1 MTTTQSAGL
10 PALATG
16 DAVGA
21 GRPGSRGRRGTRSRR
36 PERARTG
43 VNARSTKMAYLM
55 LAPVVILLSIFVVWP
70 VIYAVYLSFYNW
82 SFYVPPEWVGW
93 RNYRN
98 VLADDTFLAS
108 VGRGLLFAA
117 TVVPVQLIIGFLFA
131 SLVKTVGKRFAT
143 LLKVSIYIPTIISGV
158 IASIVF
164 VIIYNYEGGVLN
176 WFVGLFGIEKQAW
189 LGNIATALPALTV
202 PAIWLGLGIGS
213 LIMLAGMLDI
223 PDSYYEA
230 ADLDGA
236 NWFQKTFYLTIPL
249 MKNIF
254 LYLLIAG
261 FTAAVQQFE
270 LPLVMT
276 NGGPLERTL
285 LPNLYIFNH
294 FRDDIYVG
302 YSISAAILL
311 LIVLGSISAAI
322 FRVLNSEKAV
332 DG

>member
-1 MTTTQSAGL
+1 MTTTQSASSL
-10 PALATG
+10 PPVAAG
-16 DAVGA
+16 GAVGA
-21 GRPGSRGRRGTRSRR
+21 GSPGTRRRGRADRAR
-36 PERARTG
+36 PARTG
-43 VNARSTKMAYLM
+43 VNARATKMAYLM
-55 LAPVVILLSIFVVWP
+55 LAPVVILLTIFVVWP
-70 VIYAVYLSFYNW
+70 VVYAIYLSFYNW

-98 VLADDTFLAS
+98 VLADSSFLQS

-117 TVVPVQLIIGFLFA
+117 IVVPTQLVIGFSFA
-131 SLVKTVGKRFAT
+131 SLVKSIGKRFAT

-176 WFVGLFGIEKQAW
+176 ALVGVVGVEKQAW
-189 LGNIATALPALTV
+189 LGNVATALPALTV
-202 PAIWLGLGIGS
+202 PAIWLGVGIGS
-213 LIMLAGMLDI
+213 LIMLAGLLDI
-223 PDSYYEA
+223 PPSYYEA

-236 NWFQKTFYLTIPL
+236 NWFQKTFYVTIPL

-254 LYLLIAG
+254 LFLLIAG

-294 FRDDIYVG
+294 FRDDIYIG
-302 YSISAAILL
+302 FSISAAILL
-311 LIVLGSISAAI
+311 LVVLGSISAAI
-322 FRVLNSEKAV
+322 FKVLNSEKAV